1 MRLQSLRSSLDCWL
15 RLVVAIALSV
25 AGCLVTCA
33 LPSGASAPASA
44 HAYTYD
50 DIEQLSLR
58 THVWLVRAV
67 PASTGFRTLPATSGL
82 RPSLDV
88 DTGSAAEGGSA
99 LEQGAAKVPSA
110 WGDGAANT
118 KGVGTKWSDPS
129 EPQANRI
136 RIDDGVPGSAWP
148 RQQVDHVVVH
158 SGGRILGPDGEPI
171 VGSLRDNPQAHI
183 PLSDWLNWSSWNA
196 P

>member
-1 MRLQSLRSSLDCWL
+1 MTTATQPLRARWRVLLLAALAAVLALVLPAGTVSANGLTAAQTRVGVSTLAAPDVVGVAEHIAAGQHWVRGPSQL
-15 RLVVAIALSV
+15 RLV
-25 AGCLVTCA
+25 
-33 LPSGASAPASA
+33 SG
-44 HAYTYD
+44 HC
-50 DIEQLSLR
+50 
-58 THVWLVRAV
+58 V
-67 PASTGFRTLPATSGL
+67 
-82 RPSLDV
+82 
-88 DTGSAAEGGSA
+88 AAEDVGA

-148 RQQVDHVVVH
+148 SQQVDHVVVH
-158 SGGRILGPDGEPI
+158 SGERILGPDGEPI

>member
-1 MRLQSLRSSLDCWL
+1 MTTTTRTSSLRARWAGLLLAPLVAVLAMLLGAGTTSASGLPAAETRVGAIHPTVTVSVVVAEHIAAGQRRSRAPSQL
-15 RLVVAIALSV
+15 RLLSGHCV
-25 AGCLVTCA
+25 
-33 LPSGASAPASA
+33 
-44 HAYTYD
+44 
-50 DIEQLSLR
+50 
-58 THVWLVRAV
+58 
-67 PASTGFRTLPATSGL
+67 
-82 RPSLDV
+82 
-88 DTGSAAEGGSA
+88 AAEGGSA